1 MHRSRSF
8 ELNTYCFFFLGLPDN
23 SENKKPNW
31 YVHTAIDPS
40 KVCTLL
46 RVQVFKP
53 PLHARSLPRAQSQS
67 PRNQPS
73 KRAREGEPERERERC
88 ASGSNSVGLIFDW
101 PRLSTKPWGNG
112 AAQWCSGAAGAWGS
126 GSLRAARALLA
137 ITQRYPTLTYPSI

>member
-53 PLHARSLPRAQSQS
+53 PPTLARYPERSPKAQETN
-67 PRNQPS
+67 PPS
-73 KRAREGEPERERERC
+73 ARERERERESRRGREREVC
-88 ASGSNSVGLIFDW
+88 E
-101 PRLSTKPWGNG
+101 R
-112 AAQWCSGAAGAWGS
+112 Q
-126 GSLRAARALLA
+126 
-137 ITQRYPTLTYPSI
+137 